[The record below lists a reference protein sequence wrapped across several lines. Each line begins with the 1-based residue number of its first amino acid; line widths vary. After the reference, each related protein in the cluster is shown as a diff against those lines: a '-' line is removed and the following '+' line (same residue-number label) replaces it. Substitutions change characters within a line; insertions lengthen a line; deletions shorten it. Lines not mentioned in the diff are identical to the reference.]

1 MFVLFTRMRYKCWR
15 AADGLT
21 HVLCRFGWGNDPA
34 TDPFERLPERIRH
47 MGPWTGSH
55 EGDVSDL
62 RTRYRLALTTEGFCI
77 VHRNVTA
84 FHREVET
91 RRYVPA
97 QR

>member
-1 MFVLFTRMRYKCWR
+1 MRYKCCR

-21 HVLCRFGWGNDPA
+21 HVLCRFGCGNDPA
-34 TDPFERLPERIRH
+34 TDPFERLPDPVRK

-55 EGDVSDL
+55 
-62 RTRYRLALTTEGFCI
+62 
-77 VHRNVTA
+77 VHRKATA
-84 FHREVET
+84 FHPEVET

>member
-1 MFVLFTRMRYKCWR
+1 MKYKCWR
-15 AADGLT
+15 AGDGLT
-21 HVLCRFGWGNDPA
+21 HVLCRFGHGNDPA
-34 TDPFERLPERIRH
+34 TDPFERLPVSIRH

-62 RTRYRLALTTEGFCI
+62 RTRYRLALMTEGFCV
-77 VHRNVTA
+77 VHRKVTA
-84 FHREVET
+84 FHPEVDT